1 MKFDTYTVFVS
12 KQGTGKS
19 KFIYKIAH
27 NPDWFSDSI
36 TTFDGK
42 EFYEGILNSLSDVE
56 FRNLTGRVGR
66 LQYSLYGNVFL
77 ICIKDE
83 EISPQSYVELLQ
95 SGIKKQTLSV
105 SDLSDEAKQYIA
117 ESLTLVTTKLIPFT
131 EQIENDFA
139 FMRKTAGILL

>member
-1 MKFDTYTVFVS
+1 MHQLVFHIFLCPCDKCNIFFQKFSFVGAVARVYQARVKFDTCTVFVG

-19 KFIYKIAH
+19 KFIYKIAY

-105 SDLSDEAKQYIA
+105 SDL
-117 ESLTLVTTKLIPFT
+117 
-131 EQIENDFA
+131 
-139 FMRKTAGILL
+139 